1 MASSLKPKKI
11 YDVFL
16 SFRGVELRHNFVG
29 HLYQALIQSGIHTFR
44 DSKEL
49 KKGDQISPML
59 MEAIEESHIAVI
71 IFSEDY
77 ASSNWCLEEV
87 VKIMECK
94 EQRNLTVLP
103 VFYKVEPREVRKGR
117 MSYQKALNKHKSK
130 FGEDSEKVKRW
141 KKALFNAGSLS
152 GWPLNDEDESKHIQE
167 IVKWISNHLDRMPL
181 HVAKHPVGIESRVVM
196 LKSML
201 NLESNDDVVMVG
213 LWGQG
218 GIGKTTLAKALYN
231 SSFTQF
237 EGSCFLANVRETSKG
252 CKDLVTLQEILL
264 KDTLLLQQRLEVS
277 TVDKG
282 INIIQRRLGRKKVLL
297 ILHDVDDLHQLN
309 ALVGEGKWFGNGSRI
324 IITTRD
330 RHLLTCQGIY
340 QDHVYEV
347 EALDDSQACKL
358 LSKHA
363 SQVHQIRIDLVNGA
377 LNYAK
382 GLPLALEVLGSLLC
396 GETEDVW
403 ESTLMKF
410 SRSPNKSIN
419 NVLKISY
426 EGLDENEKEIFLH
439 ISCFFRGWKREY
451 TKKVLESCDL
461 ETTAGF
467 EILVKRS
474 LIRIELDILE
484 MHDLIQLM
492 GKDIVNQECR
502 DDPGRRSRLWL
513 YDDVDEV
520 LSNDKEDCAVK
531 AIVLTLPEWTEMCI
545 HPDAF
550 TKMRRL
556 RLLILPNLQDSF
568 QGPLCLPKGLR
579 WFEWPGCARQITEY
593 SSGSMKLVGIDMS
606 KASITVVPKQFKDF
620 QQLKFINF
628 SYCKSLI
635 RIPDLSWTPHLEA
648 LVLSDC
654 KNMVEAHES
663 IAFLE
668 KLQESG
674 KSSV

>member
-1 MASSLKPKKI
+1 MASSLKPEKI

-16 SFRGVELRHNFVG
+16 SFKGVELRHNFVG
-29 HLYQALIQSGIHTFR
+29 HIYQALIQNGIHTFR
-44 DSKEL
+44 DSEEL

-59 MEAIEESHIAVI
+59 MEAIEESHIAI
-71 IFSEDY
+71 IVFSEDY
-77 ASSNWCLEEV
+77 ASSKWCLEEV
-87 VKIMECK
+87 AKIMECK
-94 EQRNLTVLP
+94 EQRNLTVLS
-103 VFYKVEPREVRKGR
+103 VFYKVEPREMRKGR
-117 MSYQKALNKHKSK
+117 MSYQRALDKHKSK

-141 KKALFNAGSLS
+141 EKALSSAGYLS
-152 GWPLNDEDESKHIQE
+152 GWLLNDGDESKYIQD
-167 IVKWISNHLDRMPL
+167 IVKWISNHVDRMPL

-218 GIGKTTLAKALYN
+218 GIGKTTLVKALYN
-231 SSFTQF
+231 STFRQF
-237 EGSCFLANVRETSKG
+237 EGSCFLANVQETSKG

-277 TVDKG
+277 TLDKG
-282 INIIQRRLGRKKVLL
+282 INIIQRRLGHKKVLL
-297 ILHDVDDLHQLN
+297 ILDDVDDLCQLN
-309 ALVGEGKWFGNGSRI
+309 ALAGEGKWFGNGSRI

-330 RHLLTCQGIY
+330 KHLLTCQGIY
-340 QDHVYEV
+340 QDHVHEV
-347 EALDDSQACKL
+347 EALDDSQACEL

-363 SQVHQIRIDLVNGA
+363 SQTHQIRIDLVNGA

-410 SRSPNKSIN
+410 SRSPNRNIN

-439 ISCFFRGWKREY
+439 IARFFRGWKREY
-451 TKKVLESCDL
+451 TKKILESCDL
-461 ETTAGF
+461 ETTAEF

-474 LIRIELDILE
+474 LIRIESDILE

-492 GKDIVNQECR
+492 GKDIVNQECC
-502 DDPGRRSRLWL
+502 DDPGRRSKLWL

-531 AIVLTLPEWTEMCI
+531 AIVLKLPEWTEMCI
-545 HPDAF
+545 HPNAF

-556 RLLILPNLQDSF
+556 RLLILHNLQDSF

-579 WFEWPGCARQITEY
+579 WFEWPGCARRITGY

-606 KASITVVPKQFKDF
+606 KASTTVVPKQFKVSIYLHRPFHCLLHLYVYMCITCTRTRNDVVF
-620 QQLKFINF
+620 P
-628 SYCKSLI
+628 SL
-635 RIPDLSWTPHLEA
+635 
-648 LVLSDC
+648 
-654 KNMVEAHES
+654 
-663 IAFLE
+663 
-668 KLQESG
+668 
-674 KSSV
+674 

>member
-1 MASSLKPKKI
+1 
-11 YDVFL
+11 
-16 SFRGVELRHNFVG
+16 
-29 HLYQALIQSGIHTFR
+29 
-44 DSKEL
+44 
-49 KKGDQISPML
+49 
-59 MEAIEESHIAVI
+59 
-71 IFSEDY
+71 
-77 ASSNWCLEEV
+77 
-87 VKIMECK
+87 
-94 EQRNLTVLP
+94 
-103 VFYKVEPREVRKGR
+103 
-117 MSYQKALNKHKSK
+117 
-130 FGEDSEKVKRW
+130 
-141 KKALFNAGSLS
+141 
-152 GWPLNDEDESKHIQE
+152 
-167 IVKWISNHLDRMPL
+167 MPL

-196 LKSML
+196 LKSMS

-218 GIGKTTLAKALYN
+218 GIGKTTLVKALYN
-231 SSFTQF
+231 STFRQF

-252 CKDLVTLQEILL
+252 CKDLVTMQEILL

-282 INIIQRRLGRKKVLL
+282 
-297 ILHDVDDLHQLN
+297 
-309 ALVGEGKWFGNGSRI
+309 EGKWFGNGSRI

-330 RHLLTCQGIY
+330 KHLLTCHGIY

-347 EALDDSQACKL
+347 EALDDSQACEM

-363 SQVHQIRIDLVNGA
+363 SQTHQIIIDLVNGA

-403 ESTLMKF
+403 KSTLMKS
-410 SRSPNKSIN
+410 SRN
-419 NVLKISY
+419 
-426 EGLDENEKEIFLH
+426 ENEKEIFLH
-439 ISCFFRGWKREY
+439 IACFFRGWKMEY

-474 LIRIELDILE
+474 LIRIESDILE

-492 GKDIVNQECR
+492 GKDIVNQECC
-502 DDPGRRSRLWL
+502 DDPERRSRLWL

-531 AIVLTLPEWTEMCI
+531 AIVLKLPEWTEMCI
-545 HPDAF
+545 HPDTF

-556 RLLILPNLQDSF
+556 RLLILHNVQDSF
-568 QGPLCLPKGLR
+568 QGLLCLPKALR
-579 WFEWPGCARQITEY
+579 WFEWPGCVRRITGY

-606 KASITVVPKQFKDF
+606 KASTTVVPKQFKDL
-620 QQLKFINF
+620 QQLKYINF

-635 RIPDLSWTPHLEA
+635 CIPDLSCTPHLEE
-648 LVLSDC
+648 LVLSYC
-654 KNMVEAHES
+654 ENLVEAHES
-663 IAFLE
+663 IAYLE
-668 KLQESG
+668 KLQVLTLDGCSRLGVFPNVLKTKRLRCLHLTNCKNLERFPDIPHKLESLTLLSIEG
-674 KSSV
+674 TAIKELPSSIENLSCVFRVAYPSLGFQSTIILLMHL

>member
-1 MASSLKPKKI
+1 
-11 YDVFL
+11 
-16 SFRGVELRHNFVG
+16 
-29 HLYQALIQSGIHTFR
+29 
-44 DSKEL
+44 
-49 KKGDQISPML
+49 
-59 MEAIEESHIAVI
+59 
-71 IFSEDY
+71 
-77 ASSNWCLEEV
+77 
-87 VKIMECK
+87 
-94 EQRNLTVLP
+94 
-103 VFYKVEPREVRKGR
+103 
-117 MSYQKALNKHKSK
+117 
-130 FGEDSEKVKRW
+130 
-141 KKALFNAGSLS
+141 
-152 GWPLNDEDESKHIQE
+152 
-167 IVKWISNHLDRMPL
+167 MPL

-218 GIGKTTLAKALYN
+218 GIGKTTLVKALYN
-231 SSFTQF
+231 STFRQF
-237 EGSCFLANVRETSKG
+237 EGSCFLANVQETSKG

-282 INIIQRRLGRKKVLL
+282 
-297 ILHDVDDLHQLN
+297 
-309 ALVGEGKWFGNGSRI
+309 EGKWFGNGSRI

-330 RHLLTCQGIY
+330 KHLLTCQGIY

-347 EALDDSQACKL
+347 EALDDSQACEL

-363 SQVHQIRIDLVNGA
+363 SQTHQIRIDLVNGA

-382 GLPLALEVLGSLLC
+382 
-396 GETEDVW
+396 DVW

-410 SRSPNKSIN
+410 SRSPNKNFN

-439 ISCFFRGWKREY
+439 IACFFRGWKREY
-451 TKKVLESCDL
+451 TKKILESCDL
-461 ETTAGF
+461 ETTARF

-474 LIRIELDILE
+474 LIRIESDILE

-492 GKDIVNQECR
+492 GKDIVNQECC
-502 DDPGRRSRLWL
+502 DDPGRRSKLWL

-520 LSNDKEDCAVK
+520 LSNDKEDCVVK
-531 AIVLTLPEWTEMCI
+531 AIVLKLPEWTEMCI
-545 HPDAF
+545 HPNAF

-556 RLLILPNLQDSF
+556 RLVILHNLQDSF

-579 WFEWPGCARQITEY
+579 WFEWPGCARRITGY

-606 KASITVVPKQFKDF
+606 KASTTVVPKQFKDL
-620 QQLKFINF
+620 QQLKYINF

-635 RIPDLSWTPHLEA
+635 CIPDLSCTPHLEK
-648 LVLSDC
+648 LVLSYC
-654 KNMVEAHES
+654 ENLVEAHAS
-663 IAFLE
+663 IAYLE
-668 KLQESG
+668 KLRVLTLDGCSRLGVFPNVLKTKRLQRLHLTNCKNLERFPDIPHKLESLTLLSIEG
-674 KSSV
+674 TATKELLSSIENLVSLEKLNLSVCKNLTLLEVVRLNWNFSRIILVVPN